1 MSRRT
6 EEELR
11 LPSRALGI
19 LVILVITLI
28 AVSII
33 AVTTTYSIGISQ
45 VGILVNTY
53 SGEVSGPVAGP
64 TTQFF
69 AKAPWVNLITLST
82 SVQTVVLEGNS
93 TGVFV
98 LSKDNLEIE
107 FDINFRYQ
115 VNANHAIDLYRKY
128 PSVNWQDSAIIPH
141 IRAAFRDI
149 VAGYPADQIQIVRDQ
164 IQAGVETELAFRLN
178 NDTSLKDSLTVVAT
192 QITDITLPNS
202 FLNAIQA
209 KLNAQQALLQ
219 SQFDAQ
225 KLITLAQGQANA
237 TIAQAQGL
245 AEAQIIQAMGTRN
258 ATIIVAD
265 GTSTSILNIASS
277 LHLNSTQTA
286 TLTQTYVFMQQLQA
300 LCIQTNNPC
309 QNMIMFI
316 GNPGT
321 GQIFELPV
329 TQKP

>member
-1 MSRRT
+1 MSRR
-6 EEELR
+6 ESDREINKPVL
-11 LPSRALGI
+11 I
-19 LVILVITLI
+19 LILLI
-28 AVSII
+28 LSII
-33 AVTTTYSIGISQ
+33 AIGIVALSTTYSVGISE

-53 SGEVSGPVAGP
+53 SGDVSGPVPGP
-64 TTQFF
+64 RTSFF
-69 AKAPWVNLITLST
+69 SKAPWVNLITLST
-82 SVQTVVLEGNS
+82 SVQTVTLEGTS

-115 VNANHAIDLYRKY
+115 INANHAIDLYRKY
-128 PSVNWQDSAIIPH
+128 PSLNWQESAIIPH

-164 IQAGVETELAFRLN
+164 IQSGVEHELSQRLN
-178 NDTSLKDSLTVVAT
+178 NDTSLANSMTIVST
-192 QITDITLPNS
+192 QITDITLPKS
-202 FLNAIQA
+202 FLEAIQA

-225 KLITLAQGQANA
+225 KLITLAEGQANA
-237 TIAQAQGL
+237 TIAQATGL
-245 AEAQIIQAMGTRN
+245 AQAQIIQAMGTRN
-258 ATIIVAD
+258 ATIIVAN
-265 GTSTSILNIASS
+265 GTATSIMNIASS

-286 TLTQTYVFMQQLQA
+286 ALTQTYVFMQQLQA

-316 GNPGT
+316 GNSGT

>member
-19 LVILVITLI
+19 LVLLVITLI

-53 SGEVSGPVAGP
+53 SGEVSGPITGP

-82 SVQTVVLEGNS
+82 SVQTVVLEGNG

-107 FDINFRYQ
+107 FDVNFRYQ

-164 IQAGVETELAFRLN
+164 IQAGVEKKPCLPFDKNKSIKNT
-178 NDTSLKDSLTVVAT
+178 LTHVAT
-192 QITDITLPNS
+192 PN
-202 FLNAIQA
+202 
-209 KLNAQQALLQ
+209 
-219 SQFDAQ
+219 
-225 KLITLAQGQANA
+225 T
-237 TIAQAQGL
+237 TI
-245 AEAQIIQAMGTRN
+245 
-258 ATIIVAD
+258 
-265 GTSTSILNIASS
+265 
-277 LHLNSTQTA
+277 
-286 TLTQTYVFMQQLQA
+286 
-300 LCIQTNNPC
+300 
-309 QNMIMFI
+309 
-316 GNPGT
+316 
-321 GQIFELPV
+321 
-329 TQKP
+329 